1 MAQAVRTVRYETPL
15 YRLGGRGRFE
25 VGHNH
30 HRASMDTLR
39 RDRAG
44 LQLVAQR
51 V

>member
-15 YRLGGRGRFE
+15 RLGGRGGFE